1 MQTFAEQ
8 FAVNYRKTVEDA
20 VKLLTTGFKQELRDE
35 GHVHT
40 GKLVSS
46 VRYEI
51 EVVATSIIAYMY
63 MEDYG
68 FIVNQGVPANR
79 IPYKKGSGNKS
90 SKYIDGLID
99 YFKKKGLGLVESK
112 RAAFATANKHIVE
125 GMPTRG
131 SFAYSNNGRRTKFVE
146 ATLQD
151 NISKIYNLIDTGIG
165 SNAQLLFSDFINRIT
180 FEVNG

>member
-8 FAVNYRKTVEDA
+8 FAVNYRKKIEDA
-20 VKLLTTGFKQELRDE
+20 VKLLSTGFKQELISQ
-35 GHVHT
+35 GHNNT
-40 GKLVSS
+40 GKLVDS
-46 VRYEI
+46 VSYEI

-68 FIVNQGVPANR
+68 FAVNQGVQANR

-99 YFKKKGLGLVESK
+99 YFKKKGLGAVDSK

-151 NISKIYNLIDTGIG
+151 NISKIYDLIDTGIG